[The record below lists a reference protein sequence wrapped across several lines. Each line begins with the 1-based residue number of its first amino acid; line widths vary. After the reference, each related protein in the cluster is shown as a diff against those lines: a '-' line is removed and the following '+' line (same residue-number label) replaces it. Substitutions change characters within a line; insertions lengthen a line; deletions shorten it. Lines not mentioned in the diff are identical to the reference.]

1 MNLLAGSTGFLGNN
15 ILKEL
20 GFNKSPTIALGRRP
34 VSNLPVDAEELVKDR
49 LKELISFREE
59 NQDIKDFWGKQ
70 FDLGLAWVHFPE
82 GSGGLNVNPK
92 FQLLVNETLR
102 NEGISTSNRI
112 ANLLGIG
119 MGAPTIKEYGT
130 QEQIDKYL
138 RPMFTADE
146 IWCQLFSEPGSGSDL
161 ASLSTKAVDDGDG
174 YIVNGQKVWTTLGH
188 LSKWGLLVTRTDPDV
203 PKHRGLTFFIV
214 DMESEGVEVRPL
226 RQITGEAEFNE
237 VYFTDV
243 KIPKE
248 NVLGEVGDG
257 WRVSL
262 AILMNERVAI
272 GGNVRQ
278 RGSGAPG
285 HLVQLWKDRNLD
297 DPVVK
302 DKLVELWIQQEAV
315 RLTNMRASELREKGT
330 PGPEG
335 STSKLH
341 EAEINKSS
349 YEFGMEMLGNDG
361 LLFPRGYELSQPEL
375 NFDNDSYGFT
385 DTQSLFLR
393 SRANSIEGGTS
404 EIMRNIIAE
413 RVLGLPSEPK
423 LDKDKAWKD
432 LPRS

>member
-1 MNLLAGSTGFLGNN
+1 MVKTETKHS
-15 ILKEL
+15 
-20 GFNKSPTIALGRRP
+20 
-34 VSNLPVDAEELVKDR
+34 DAEQLVRSKLD
-49 LKELISFREE
+49 ELIQFRS
-59 NQDIKDFWGKQ
+59 QTDDIKEFWGRQ
-70 FDLGLAWVHFPE
+70 FDLGLAWVQFPE
-82 GSGGLNVNPK
+82 GAGGLGLNPK
-92 FQLLVNETLR
+92 YQLIITETLR
-102 NEGISTSNRI
+102 NEGISQQNRL
-112 ANLLGIG
+112 ANILGIG
-119 MGAPTIKEYGT
+119 MGAPTIVEYGT
-130 QEQIDKYL
+130 QEQIQTYL
-138 RPMFTADE
+138 RPMFTTEE

-174 YIVNGQKVWTTLGH
+174 FIVNGQKVWTTLGH
-188 LSKWGLLVTRTDPDV
+188 LAKWGLIVTRTDPDV

-214 DMESEGVEVRPL
+214 DMESEGVDVRPL

-248 NVLGEVGDG
+248 NILGSLGDG

-272 GGNVRQ
+272 GGNVRE

-285 HLVQLWKDRNLD
+285 HLVQLWNDKDLD
-297 DPVVK
+297 DPVSR
-302 DKLVELWIQQEAV
+302 DKLIKLWIEQEAV
-315 RLTNMRASELREKGT
+315 RLTNVRAFENREKGT

-335 STSKLH
+335 STSKLY
-341 EAEINKSS
+341 EAEINKAS
-349 YEFGMEMLGNDG
+349 YEFGMEMLGNDA
-361 LLFPRGYELSQPEL
+361 LLFPRGYALTQPEL
-375 NFDNDSYGFT
+375 NFENETFGFT

-413 RVLGLPSEPK
+413 RVLGLPGEPK

-432 LPRS
+432 IPRS

>member
-1 MNLLAGSTGFLGNN
+1 MTKIDTKPLDS
-15 ILKEL
+15 
-20 GFNKSPTIALGRRP
+20 
-34 VSNLPVDAEELVKDR
+34 EELVKSK
-49 LKELISFREE
+49 LQELIDFRKDD
-59 NQDIKDFWGKQ
+59 QDIREFWGKQ
-70 FDLGLAWVHFPE
+70 FDLGLAWVQFPE
-82 GSGGLNVNPK
+82 GAGGLGLNPK
-92 FQLLVNETLR
+92 YQLLITETLR
-102 NEGISTSNRI
+102 NEGISQQNKI
-112 ANLLGIG
+112 ANILGIG
-119 MGAPTIKEYGT
+119 MGAPTIVEYGT
-130 QEQIDKYL
+130 VEQISKYL
-138 RPMFTADE
+138 RPMFTTEE

-188 LSKWGLLVTRTDPDV
+188 LAKWGLIVTRTDPSV

-214 DMESEGVEVRPL
+214 DMESEGVDVRPL

-248 NVLGEVGDG
+248 NMLGAVGDG

-272 GGNVRQ
+272 GGNVRE

-285 HLVQLWKDRNLD
+285 HLVQLWKDNELD
-297 DPVVK
+297 DPVTK
-302 DKLVELWIQQEAV
+302 DKLVSLWIEQEAV
-315 RLTNMRASELREKGT
+315 RLTNMRAIENREKGT

-335 STSKLH
+335 STSKLY

-349 YEFGMEMLGNDG
+349 YEFGMEMLGNEG
-361 LLFPRGYELSQPEL
+361 LLFPRGYALTQPEL
-375 NFDNDSYGFT
+375 NFDNETFGFT

-413 RVLGLPSEPK
+413 RVLGLPSETK

-432 LPRS
+432 IPRS

>member
-1 MNLLAGSTGFLGNN
+1 MSDTKTDTSNPELLV
-15 ILKEL
+15 KEKL
-20 GFNKSPTIALGRRP
+20 
-34 VSNLPVDAEELVKDR
+34 DELV
-49 LKELISFREE
+49 SFRNTTESMHE
-59 NQDIKDFWGKQ
+59 FWAKQ
-70 FDLGLAWVHFPE
+70 YDLGLAWVQFPT
-82 GSGGLNVNPK
+82 GTGGLDLNPN
-92 FQLLVNETLR
+92 FQLMINETLR
-102 NEGISTSNRI
+102 KEGISINNRI
-112 ANLLGIG
+112 ANILGIG
-119 MGAPTIKEYGT
+119 MGAPTIAEFGT
-130 QEQIDKYL
+130 EEQKNKYL
-138 RPMFTADE
+138 RPMFAAEE
-146 IWCQLFSEPGSGSDL
+146 IWCQMFSEPGSGSDL

-188 LSKWGLLVTRTDPDV
+188 LAKWGLLVARTDPNV

-214 DMESEGVEVRPL
+214 DMESEGVDVRPL

-248 NVLGEVGDG
+248 NILGSLGEG

-262 AILMNERVAI
+262 TILMNERVAI
-272 GGNVRQ
+272 GGNVRE

-285 HLVQLWKDRNLD
+285 HLVQLWKEKNLQ
-297 DPVVK
+297 DPVTR
-302 DKLVELWIQQEAV
+302 DKLIKLWIEQEAV
-315 RLTNMRASELREKGT
+315 RLTNMRAVENREKGT

-335 STSKLH
+335 STSKLY
-341 EAEINKSS
+341 EAEINKAS
-349 YEFGMEMLGNDG
+349 YEFGMDMLGNDG
-361 LLFPRGYELSQPEL
+361 LLFPRGYALTQPEL
-375 NFDNDSYGFT
+375 NFENETFGFT

-432 LPRS
+432 IPRS

>member
-1 MNLLAGSTGFLGNN
+1 MTKIETKPL
-15 ILKEL
+15 
-20 GFNKSPTIALGRRP
+20 
-34 VSNLPVDAEELVKDR
+34 DAEELVKSK
-49 LKELISFREE
+49 LQELIDFRKE
-59 NQDIKDFWGKQ
+59 NNDIKEFWGKQ
-70 FDLGLAWVHFPE
+70 FDLGLAWVQFPE
-82 GSGGLNVNPK
+82 GAGGLGLNPK
-92 FQLLVNETLR
+92 YQLMVIETLR
-102 NEGISTSNRI
+102 NEGISQQNRV
-112 ANLLGIG
+112 ANILGIG
-119 MGAPTIKEYGT
+119 MGAPTIIEYGT
-130 QEQIDKYL
+130 EEQISKYL
-138 RPMFTADE
+138 RPMFTTEE

-188 LSKWGLLVTRTDPDV
+188 LAKWGLIVTRTDPNV

-214 DMESEGVEVRPL
+214 DMESEGVDVRPL

-248 NVLGEVGDG
+248 NILGSLGEG

-262 AILMNERVAI
+262 TILMNERVAI
-272 GGNVRQ
+272 GGNVRE

-285 HLVQLWKDRNLD
+285 HLVQLWKEKNLQ
-297 DPVVK
+297 DPVTR
-302 DKLVELWIQQEAV
+302 DKLIKLWIEQEAV
-315 RLTNMRASELREKGT
+315 RLTNMRAVENREKGT

-335 STSKLH
+335 STSKLY
-341 EAEINKSS
+341 EAEINKAS
-349 YEFGMEMLGNDG
+349 YEFGMDMLGNDG
-361 LLFPRGYELSQPEL
+361 LLFPRGYALTQPEL
-375 NFDNDSYGFT
+375 NFENETFGFT

-423 LDKDKAWKD
+423 SDKDKAWKD
-432 LPRS
+432 IPRS

>member
-1 MNLLAGSTGFLGNN
+1 MSETLTNTSNPELLV
-15 ILKEL
+15 KEKL
-20 GFNKSPTIALGRRP
+20 A
-34 VSNLPVDAEELVKDR
+34 ELV
-49 LKELISFREE
+49 EFRKTTDSLQE
-59 NQDIKDFWGKQ
+59 FWGKQ
-70 FDLGLAWVHFPE
+70 FDLGLAWVQFPE
-82 GSGGLNVNPK
+82 GAGGLGLNPK
-92 FQLLVNETLR
+92 YQLIITETLR
-102 NEGISTSNRI
+102 KEGISQQNRV
-112 ANLLGIG
+112 ANILGIG
-119 MGAPTIKEYGT
+119 MAAPTIVEYGT
-130 QEQIDKYL
+130 EEQITKYL
-138 RPMFTADE
+138 RPMFTTEE

-188 LSKWGLLVTRTDPDV
+188 LAKWGLIVTRTDPDV

-214 DMESEGVEVRPL
+214 DMESDGVEVRPL

-248 NVLGEVGDG
+248 NILGSLGDG

-272 GGNVRQ
+272 GGNVRE

-285 HLVQLWKDRNLD
+285 HLVQLWQDQELD
-297 DPVVK
+297 DPVTK
-302 DKLVELWIQQEAV
+302 DKLISLWIEQEAV
-315 RLTNMRASELREKGT
+315 RLTNMRAFENREKGT

-335 STSKLH
+335 STSKLY
-341 EAEINKSS
+341 EAEINKAS

-361 LLFPRGYELSQPEL
+361 LLFPRGYELTQPEL
-375 NFDNDSYGFT
+375 NFENETFGFT

-432 LPRS
+432 IPRS

>member
-1 MNLLAGSTGFLGNN
+1 VSETLTSTSNPELLV
-15 ILKEL
+15 KEKL
-20 GFNKSPTIALGRRP
+20 A
-34 VSNLPVDAEELVKDR
+34 ELV
-49 LKELISFREE
+49 EFRKTTDSLQE
-59 NQDIKDFWGKQ
+59 FWGKQ
-70 FDLGLAWVHFPE
+70 FDLGLAWVQFPE
-82 GSGGLNVNPK
+82 GAGGLGLNPK
-92 FQLLVNETLR
+92 YQLIITETLR
-102 NEGISTSNRI
+102 KEGISQQNRV
-112 ANLLGIG
+112 ANILGIG
-119 MGAPTIKEYGT
+119 MGAPTIVEYGT
-130 QEQIDKYL
+130 EEQIAKYL
-138 RPMFTADE
+138 RPMFTTEE

-188 LSKWGLLVTRTDPDV
+188 LAKWGLIVTRTDPDV

-214 DMESEGVEVRPL
+214 DMESDGVEVRPL

-248 NVLGEVGDG
+248 NILGALGDG

-272 GGNVRQ
+272 GGNVRE

-285 HLVQLWKDRNLD
+285 HLVQLWKDQELD
-297 DPVVK
+297 DPVTK
-302 DKLVELWIQQEAV
+302 DKLISLWIEQEAV
-315 RLTNMRASELREKGT
+315 RLTNMRAFENREKGT

-335 STSKLH
+335 STSKLY
-341 EAEINKSS
+341 EAEINKAS

-361 LLFPRGYELSQPEL
+361 LLFPRGYELTQPEL
-375 NFDNDSYGFT
+375 NFENETFGFT

-432 LPRS
+432 IPRS

>member
-1 MNLLAGSTGFLGNN
+1 MTKIETKPL
-15 ILKEL
+15 
-20 GFNKSPTIALGRRP
+20 
-34 VSNLPVDAEELVKDR
+34 DAEELVKSK
-49 LKELISFREE
+49 LQELIDFRKE
-59 NQDIKDFWGKQ
+59 NNDIKEFWGKQ
-70 FDLGLAWVHFPE
+70 FDLGLAWVQFPE
-82 GSGGLNVNPK
+82 GAGGLGLNPK
-92 FQLLVNETLR
+92 YQLMVIETLR
-102 NEGISTSNRI
+102 NEGISQQNRV
-112 ANLLGIG
+112 ANILGIG
-119 MGAPTIKEYGT
+119 MGAPTIIEYGT
-130 QEQIDKYL
+130 EEQISKYL
-138 RPMFTADE
+138 RPMFTTEE

-188 LSKWGLLVTRTDPDV
+188 LAKWGLIVTRTDPNV

-214 DMESEGVEVRPL
+214 DMESEGVDVRPL

-248 NVLGEVGDG
+248 NILGSLGEG

-262 AILMNERVAI
+262 TILMNERVAI
-272 GGNVRQ
+272 GGNVRE

-285 HLVQLWKDRNLD
+285 HLVQLWKEKNLQ
-297 DPVVK
+297 DPVTR
-302 DKLVELWIQQEAV
+302 DKLIKLWIEQEAV
-315 RLTNMRASELREKGT
+315 RLTNMRAVENREKGT

-335 STSKLH
+335 STSKLY
-341 EAEINKSS
+341 EAEINKAS
-349 YEFGMEMLGNDG
+349 YEFGMDMLGNDG
-361 LLFPRGYELSQPEL
+361 LLFPRGYALTQPEL
-375 NFDNDSYGFT
+375 NFENETFGFT

>member
-1 MNLLAGSTGFLGNN
+1 MTTVMEIQNLTLEYPVPRKYRKENFEPSGIRDISLSVRKGEVLGIIGHNGSGKSTLLKLMAGVFPPDIGSIAIRGSVSLLAGVGVGFHKDLTGRENAYLYG
-15 ILKEL
+15 
-20 GFNKSPTIALGRRP
+20 ALMGR
-34 VSNLPVDAEELVKDR
+34 
-49 LKELISFREE
+49 
-59 NQDIKDFWGKQ
+59 
-70 FDLGLAWVHFPE
+70 
-82 GSGGLNVNPK
+82 
-92 FQLLVNETLR
+92 
-102 NEGISTSNRI
+102 
-112 ANLLGIG
+112 
-119 MGAPTIKEYGT
+119 T

-138 RPMFTADE
+138 KPMFTADE

-272 GGNVRQ
+272 GGNVRP

-285 HLVQLWKDRNLD
+285 HLVQLWKDRELD
-297 DPVVK
+297 DPVTK
-302 DKLVELWIQQEAV
+302 DKLMELWIQQEAV
-315 RLTNMRASELREKGT
+315 RLTNLRASELREKGT

-341 EAEINKSS
+341 EAEINKAS
-349 YEFGMEMLGNDG
+349 YAFGMEMLGNDG

>member
-1 MNLLAGSTGFLGNN
+1 MTKIETKPL
-15 ILKEL
+15 
-20 GFNKSPTIALGRRP
+20 
-34 VSNLPVDAEELVKDR
+34 DAEELVKSK
-49 LKELISFREE
+49 LQELIDFRKE
-59 NQDIKDFWGKQ
+59 NNDIKDFWGKQ
-70 FDLGLAWVHFPE
+70 FDLGLAWVQFPE
-82 GSGGLNVNPK
+82 GAGGLGLNPK
-92 FQLLVNETLR
+92 YQLMVIETLR
-102 NEGISTSNRI
+102 NEGISQQNRV
-112 ANLLGIG
+112 ANILGIG
-119 MGAPTIKEYGT
+119 MGAPTIIEYGT
-130 QEQIDKYL
+130 EEQISKYL
-138 RPMFTADE
+138 RPMFTTEE

-188 LSKWGLLVTRTDPDV
+188 LAKWGLIVTRTDPNV

-214 DMESEGVEVRPL
+214 DMESEGVDVRPL

-248 NVLGEVGDG
+248 NILGSLGEG

-262 AILMNERVAI
+262 TILMNERVAI
-272 GGNVRQ
+272 GGNVRE

-285 HLVQLWKDRNLD
+285 HLVQLWKEKNLQ
-297 DPVVK
+297 DPVTR
-302 DKLVELWIQQEAV
+302 DKLIKLWIEQEAV
-315 RLTNMRASELREKGT
+315 RLTNMRAVENREKGT

-335 STSKLH
+335 STSKLY
-341 EAEINKSS
+341 EAEINKAS
-349 YEFGMEMLGNDG
+349 YEFGMDMLGNDG
-361 LLFPRGYELSQPEL
+361 LLFPRGYALTQPEL
-375 NFDNDSYGFT
+375 NFENETFGFT

-432 LPRS
+432 IPRS

>member
-1 MNLLAGSTGFLGNN
+1 MSDTSVQDSV
-15 ILKEL
+15 E
-20 GFNKSPTIALGRRP
+20 
-34 VSNLPVDAEELVKDR
+34 VLVKEKLDQ
-49 LKELISFREE
+49 LVSFAKNEESMKEV
-59 NQDIKDFWGKQ
+59 WGKQ

-82 GSGGLNVNPK
+82 EAGGLGVDPK
-92 FQLLVNETLR
+92 YQLLINETLR
-102 NEGISTSNRI
+102 KEGISYQNRV
-112 ANLLGIG
+112 ANILGIG
-119 MGAPTIKEYGT
+119 MGAPTIVEYGT
-130 QEQIDKYL
+130 PEQIKKYL
-138 RPMFTADE
+138 RPMFTAEE
-146 IWCQLFSEPGSGSDL
+146 IWCQMFSEPGSGSDL

-188 LSKWGLLVTRTDPDV
+188 LAKYGLLVTRTDPEV

-237 VYFTDV
+237 IYFTDV

-248 NVLGEVGDG
+248 NMLGELGDG

-262 AILMNERVAI
+262 TVLMNERVAI
-272 GGNVRQ
+272 GGNVRE

-285 HLVQLWKDRNLD
+285 HLIQLWKERNLE
-297 DPVVK
+297 DPVIK
-302 DKLVELWIQQEAV
+302 DRLIQLWIEQESV
-315 RLTNMRASELREKGT
+315 RLTNMRATELREKGT

-335 STSKLH
+335 STSKLY
-341 EAEINKSS
+341 EAEINKAS
-349 YEFGMEMLGNDG
+349 YEFGMELLGNDG
-361 LLFPRGYELSQPEL
+361 LLFPRGYELTQPDL
-375 NFDNDSYGFT
+375 NFDNETFGFT

-432 LPRS
+432 IPRS

>member
-1 MNLLAGSTGFLGNN
+1 MVKTETKHS
-15 ILKEL
+15 
-20 GFNKSPTIALGRRP
+20 
-34 VSNLPVDAEELVKDR
+34 DAEKLVRSKLD
-49 LKELISFREE
+49 ELIQFRS
-59 NQDIKDFWGKQ
+59 QTDDIKEFWGKQ
-70 FDLGLAWVHFPE
+70 FDLGLAWVQFPE
-82 GSGGLNVNPK
+82 GAGGLGLNPK
-92 FQLLVNETLR
+92 YQLIITETLR
-102 NEGISTSNRI
+102 NEGISQQNRL
-112 ANLLGIG
+112 ANILGIG
-119 MGAPTIKEYGT
+119 MGAPTIVEYGT
-130 QEQIDKYL
+130 QEQIQTYL
-138 RPMFTADE
+138 RPMFTTEE

-174 YIVNGQKVWTTLGH
+174 FIVNGQKVWTTLGH
-188 LSKWGLLVTRTDPDV
+188 LAKWGLIVTRTDPDV

-214 DMESEGVEVRPL
+214 DMESEGVDVRPL

-248 NVLGEVGDG
+248 NILGSLGDG

-272 GGNVRQ
+272 GGNVRE

-285 HLVQLWKDRNLD
+285 HLVQLWNDKDLD
-297 DPVVK
+297 DPVSR
-302 DKLVELWIQQEAV
+302 DKLIKLWIEQEAV
-315 RLTNMRASELREKGT
+315 RLTNVRAFENREKGT

-335 STSKLH
+335 STSKLY
-341 EAEINKSS
+341 EAEINKAS
-349 YEFGMEMLGNDG
+349 YEFGMEMLGNDA
-361 LLFPRGYELSQPEL
+361 LLFPRGYTLTQPEL
-375 NFDNDSYGFT
+375 NFENETFGFT

-413 RVLGLPSEPK
+413 RVLGLPGEPK

-432 LPRS
+432 IPRS

>member
-1 MNLLAGSTGFLGNN
+1 MTKIDTKPLDS
-15 ILKEL
+15 
-20 GFNKSPTIALGRRP
+20 
-34 VSNLPVDAEELVKDR
+34 EELVKSK
-49 LKELISFREE
+49 LQELIDFRKDD
-59 NQDIKDFWGKQ
+59 QDIREFWGKQ
-70 FDLGLAWVHFPE
+70 FDLGLAWVQFPE
-82 GSGGLNVNPK
+82 GAGGLGLNPK
-92 FQLLVNETLR
+92 YQLLITETLR
-102 NEGISTSNRI
+102 NEGISQQNKI
-112 ANLLGIG
+112 ANILGIG
-119 MGAPTIKEYGT
+119 MGAPTIVEYGT
-130 QEQIDKYL
+130 AEQISKYL
-138 RPMFTADE
+138 RPMFTTEE

-188 LSKWGLLVTRTDPDV
+188 LAKWGLIVTRTDPNV

-214 DMESEGVEVRPL
+214 DMESEGVDVRPL

-248 NVLGEVGDG
+248 NMLGAVGDG

-272 GGNVRQ
+272 GGNVRE

-285 HLVQLWKDRNLD
+285 HLVQLWKDNELD
-297 DPVVK
+297 DPVTK
-302 DKLVELWIQQEAV
+302 DKLVSLWIEQEAV
-315 RLTNMRASELREKGT
+315 RLTNMRAIENREKGT

-335 STSKLH
+335 STSKLY

-349 YEFGMEMLGNDG
+349 YEFGMEMLGNEG
-361 LLFPRGYELSQPEL
+361 LLFPRGYALTQPEL
-375 NFDNDSYGFT
+375 NFDNETFGFT

-413 RVLGLPSEPK
+413 RVLGLPSETK
-423 LDKDKAWKD
+423 LDKDKAWKNI
-432 LPRS
+432 PRS

>member
-1 MNLLAGSTGFLGNN
+1 MTKIETKPL
-15 ILKEL
+15 
-20 GFNKSPTIALGRRP
+20 
-34 VSNLPVDAEELVKDR
+34 DAEELVKSK
-49 LKELISFREE
+49 LQELIDFRKE
-59 NQDIKDFWGKQ
+59 NNDIKEFWGKQ
-70 FDLGLAWVHFPE
+70 FDLGLAWVQFPE
-82 GSGGLNVNPK
+82 GAGGLGLNPK
-92 FQLLVNETLR
+92 YQLMVIETLR
-102 NEGISTSNRI
+102 NEGISQQNRG
-112 ANLLGIG
+112 ANILGIG
-119 MGAPTIKEYGT
+119 MGAPTIIEYGT
-130 QEQIDKYL
+130 EEQISKYL
-138 RPMFTADE
+138 RPMFTTEE

-188 LSKWGLLVTRTDPDV
+188 LAKWGLIVTRTDPNV

-214 DMESEGVEVRPL
+214 DMESEGVDVRPL

-248 NVLGEVGDG
+248 NILGSLGEG

-262 AILMNERVAI
+262 TILMNERVAI
-272 GGNVRQ
+272 GGNVRE

-285 HLVQLWKDRNLD
+285 HLVQLWKEKNLQ
-297 DPVVK
+297 DPVTR
-302 DKLVELWIQQEAV
+302 DKLIKLWIEQEAV
-315 RLTNMRASELREKGT
+315 RLTNMRAVENREKGT

-335 STSKLH
+335 STSKLY
-341 EAEINKSS
+341 EAEINKAS
-349 YEFGMEMLGNDG
+349 YEFGMDMLGNDG
-361 LLFPRGYELSQPEL
+361 LLFPRGYALTQPEL
-375 NFDNDSYGFT
+375 NFENETFGFT

-432 LPRS
+432 IPRS

>member
-1 MNLLAGSTGFLGNN
+1 MVKTETKPS
-15 ILKEL
+15 
-20 GFNKSPTIALGRRP
+20 
-34 VSNLPVDAEELVKDR
+34 DAEQLVRSKLD
-49 LKELISFREE
+49 ELIQFRS
-59 NQDIKDFWGKQ
+59 QTDDIKEFWGKQ
-70 FDLGLAWVHFPE
+70 FDLGLAWVQFPE
-82 GSGGLNVNPK
+82 GAGGLGLNPK
-92 FQLLVNETLR
+92 YQLIITETLR
-102 NEGISTSNRI
+102 NEGISQQNRL
-112 ANLLGIG
+112 ANILGIG
-119 MGAPTIKEYGT
+119 MGAPTIVEYGT
-130 QEQIDKYL
+130 QEQIQTYL
-138 RPMFTADE
+138 RPMFTTEE

-174 YIVNGQKVWTTLGH
+174 FIVNGQKVWTTLGH
-188 LSKWGLLVTRTDPDV
+188 LAKWGLIVTRTDPDV

-214 DMESEGVEVRPL
+214 DMESDGVDVRPL

-248 NVLGEVGDG
+248 NILGSLGDG

-272 GGNVRQ
+272 GGNVRE

-285 HLVQLWKDRNLD
+285 HLVQLWNDKDLD
-297 DPVVK
+297 DPVSR
-302 DKLVELWIQQEAV
+302 DKLIKLWIEQEAV
-315 RLTNMRASELREKGT
+315 RLTNVRAFENREKGT

-335 STSKLH
+335 STSKLY
-341 EAEINKSS
+341 EAEINKAS
-349 YEFGMEMLGNDG
+349 YEFGMEMLGNDA
-361 LLFPRGYELSQPEL
+361 LLFPRGYTLTQPEL
-375 NFDNDSYGFT
+375 NFENETFGFT

-413 RVLGLPSEPK
+413 RVLGLPGEPK

-432 LPRS
+432 IPRS

>member
-1 MNLLAGSTGFLGNN
+1 MSETLTSTSNPELLV
-15 ILKEL
+15 KEKL
-20 GFNKSPTIALGRRP
+20 A
-34 VSNLPVDAEELVKDR
+34 ELV
-49 LKELISFREE
+49 EFRKTTDSLQE
-59 NQDIKDFWGKQ
+59 FWGKQ
-70 FDLGLAWVHFPE
+70 FDLGLAWVQFPE
-82 GSGGLNVNPK
+82 GAGGLGLNPK
-92 FQLLVNETLR
+92 YQLIITETLR
-102 NEGISTSNRI
+102 KEGISQQNRV
-112 ANLLGIG
+112 ANILGIG
-119 MGAPTIKEYGT
+119 MGAPTIVEYGT
-130 QEQIDKYL
+130 EEQIAKYL
-138 RPMFTADE
+138 RPMFTTEE
-146 IWCQLFSEPGSGSDL
+146 IWCQMFSEPGSGSDL

-188 LSKWGLLVTRTDPDV
+188 LAKWGLLVTRTDPDV

-214 DMESEGVEVRPL
+214 DMESDGVDVRPL

-248 NVLGEVGDG
+248 NMLGNLGDG

-262 AILMNERVAI
+262 TVLMNERVAI
-272 GGNVRQ
+272 GGNVRE
-278 RGSGAPG
+278 RGTGAPG
-285 HLVQLWKDRNLD
+285 HLVQLWKDQELD
-297 DPVVK
+297 DPVTK
-302 DKLVELWIQQEAV
+302 DKLISLWIEQEAV
-315 RLTNMRASELREKGT
+315 RLTNMRAFENREKGT

-335 STSKLH
+335 STSKLY
-341 EAEINKSS
+341 EAEINKAS

-361 LLFPRGYELSQPEL
+361 LLFPRGYELTQPEL
-375 NFDNDSYGFT
+375 NFENETFGFT

-432 LPRS
+432 IPRS

>member
-1 MNLLAGSTGFLGNN
+1 MTKIDTKPS
-15 ILKEL
+15 
-20 GFNKSPTIALGRRP
+20 
-34 VSNLPVDAEELVKDR
+34 DAEELVKNK
-49 LKELISFREE
+49 LQELIDFRKE
-59 NQDIKDFWGKQ
+59 NDDIKEFWGKQ
-70 FDLGLAWVHFPE
+70 FDLGLAWVQFPE
-82 GSGGLNVNPK
+82 GAGGLGLNPK
-92 FQLLVNETLR
+92 YQLMVIETLR
-102 NEGISTSNRI
+102 NEGISQQNRV
-112 ANLLGIG
+112 ANILGIG
-119 MGAPTIKEYGT
+119 MGAPTIIEYGT
-130 QEQIDKYL
+130 EEQISKYL
-138 RPMFTADE
+138 RPMFTTEE

-188 LSKWGLLVTRTDPDV
+188 LAKWGLIVTRTDPNV

-214 DMESEGVEVRPL
+214 DMESEGVDVRPL

-248 NVLGEVGDG
+248 NILGSLGEG

-262 AILMNERVAI
+262 TILMNERVAI
-272 GGNVRQ
+272 GGNVRE

-285 HLVQLWKDRNLD
+285 HLVQLWKEKNLQ
-297 DPVVK
+297 DPVTR
-302 DKLVELWIQQEAV
+302 DKLIKLWIEQEAV
-315 RLTNMRASELREKGT
+315 RLTNMRAVENREKGT

-335 STSKLH
+335 STSKLY
-341 EAEINKSS
+341 EAEINKAS
-349 YEFGMEMLGNDG
+349 YEFGMDMLGNDG
-361 LLFPRGYELSQPEL
+361 LLFPRGYALTQPEL
-375 NFDNDSYGFT
+375 NFENETFGFT

-432 LPRS
+432 IPRS

>member
-1 MNLLAGSTGFLGNN
+1 MVKTETKHS
-15 ILKEL
+15 
-20 GFNKSPTIALGRRP
+20 
-34 VSNLPVDAEELVKDR
+34 DAEQLVRSKLD
-49 LKELISFREE
+49 ELIQFRS
-59 NQDIKDFWGKQ
+59 QTDDIKEFWGKQ
-70 FDLGLAWVHFPE
+70 FDLGLAWVQFPE
-82 GSGGLNVNPK
+82 GAGGLGLNPK
-92 FQLLVNETLR
+92 YQLIITETLR
-102 NEGISTSNRI
+102 NEGISQQNRL
-112 ANLLGIG
+112 ANILGIG
-119 MGAPTIKEYGT
+119 MGAPTIVEYGT
-130 QEQIDKYL
+130 QEQIQTYL
-138 RPMFTADE
+138 RPMFTTEE

-174 YIVNGQKVWTTLGH
+174 FIVNGQKVWTTLGH
-188 LSKWGLLVTRTDPDV
+188 LAKWGLIVTRTDPDV

-214 DMESEGVEVRPL
+214 DMESDGVDVRPL

-248 NVLGEVGDG
+248 NILGSLGDG

-272 GGNVRQ
+272 GGNVRE

-285 HLVQLWKDRNLD
+285 HLVQLWNDKDLD
-297 DPVVK
+297 DPVSR
-302 DKLVELWIQQEAV
+302 DKLIKLWIEQEAV
-315 RLTNMRASELREKGT
+315 RLTNVRAFENREKGT

-335 STSKLH
+335 STSKLY
-341 EAEINKSS
+341 EAEINKAS
-349 YEFGMEMLGNDG
+349 YEFGMEMLGNDA
-361 LLFPRGYELSQPEL
+361 LLFPRGYTLTQPEL
-375 NFDNDSYGFT
+375 NFENETFGFT

-413 RVLGLPSEPK
+413 RVLGLPGEPK

-432 LPRS
+432 IPRS

>member
-1 MNLLAGSTGFLGNN
+1 MTKIETKPL
-15 ILKEL
+15 
-20 GFNKSPTIALGRRP
+20 
-34 VSNLPVDAEELVKDR
+34 DAEELVKSK
-49 LKELISFREE
+49 LQELIDFRKE
-59 NQDIKDFWGKQ
+59 NNDIKEFWGKQ
-70 FDLGLAWVHFPE
+70 FDLGLAWVQFPE
-82 GSGGLNVNPK
+82 GAGGLGLNPK
-92 FQLLVNETLR
+92 YQLMVIETLR
-102 NEGISTSNRI
+102 NEGISQQNRV
-112 ANLLGIG
+112 ANILGIG
-119 MGAPTIKEYGT
+119 MGAPTIIEYGT
-130 QEQIDKYL
+130 EEQISKYL
-138 RPMFTADE
+138 KPMFTTEE

-188 LSKWGLLVTRTDPDV
+188 LAKWGLIVTRTDPNV

-214 DMESEGVEVRPL
+214 DMESEGVDVRPL

-248 NVLGEVGDG
+248 NILGSLGEG

-262 AILMNERVAI
+262 TILMNERVAI
-272 GGNVRQ
+272 GGNVRE

-285 HLVQLWKDRNLD
+285 HLVQLWKEKNLQ
-297 DPVVK
+297 DPVTR
-302 DKLVELWIQQEAV
+302 DKLIKLWIEQEAV
-315 RLTNMRASELREKGT
+315 RLTNMRAVENREKGT

-335 STSKLH
+335 STSKLY
-341 EAEINKSS
+341 EAEINKAS
-349 YEFGMEMLGNDG
+349 YEFGMDMLGNDG
-361 LLFPRGYELSQPEL
+361 LLFPRGYALTQPEL
-375 NFDNDSYGFT
+375 NFENETFGFT

-432 LPRS
+432 IPRS

>member
-1 MNLLAGSTGFLGNN
+1 MTKIETKPL
-15 ILKEL
+15 
-20 GFNKSPTIALGRRP
+20 
-34 VSNLPVDAEELVKDR
+34 DADELVKSK
-49 LKELISFREE
+49 LQELIDFRKE
-59 NQDIKDFWGKQ
+59 NNDIKEFWGKQ
-70 FDLGLAWVHFPE
+70 FDLGLAWVQFPE
-82 GSGGLNVNPK
+82 GAGGLGLNPK
-92 FQLLVNETLR
+92 YQLMVIETLR
-102 NEGISTSNRI
+102 NEGISQQNRV
-112 ANLLGIG
+112 ANILGIG
-119 MGAPTIKEYGT
+119 MGAPTIIEYGT
-130 QEQIDKYL
+130 EEQISKYL
-138 RPMFTADE
+138 RPMFTTEE

-188 LSKWGLLVTRTDPDV
+188 LAKWGLIVTRTDPNV

-214 DMESEGVEVRPL
+214 DMESEGVDVRPL

-237 VYFTDV
+237 VYFTDA

-248 NVLGEVGDG
+248 NILGSLGEG

-262 AILMNERVAI
+262 TILMNERVAI
-272 GGNVRQ
+272 GGNVRE

-285 HLVQLWKDRNLD
+285 HLVQLWKEKNLQ
-297 DPVVK
+297 DPVTR
-302 DKLVELWIQQEAV
+302 DKLIKLWIEQEAV
-315 RLTNMRASELREKGT
+315 RLTNMRAVENREKGT

-335 STSKLH
+335 STSKLY
-341 EAEINKSS
+341 EAEINKAS
-349 YEFGMEMLGNDG
+349 YEFGMDMLGNDG
-361 LLFPRGYELSQPEL
+361 LLFPRGYALTQPEL
-375 NFDNDSYGFT
+375 NFENETFGFT

-432 LPRS
+432 IPRS

>member
-1 MNLLAGSTGFLGNN
+1 MVDTATD
-15 ILKEL
+15 I
-20 GFNKSPTIALGRRP
+20 
-34 VSNLPVDAEELVKDR
+34 SNPEVLVREKLD
-49 LKELISFREE
+49 ELISFRNE
-59 NQDIKDFWGKQ
+59 NQDIKEFWGKQ
-70 FDLGLAWVHFPE
+70 YDLGLAWVQFPV
-82 GSGGLNVNPK
+82 GAGGLGLNPK
-92 FQLLVNETLR
+92 YQLLVTEKLR
-102 NEGISTSNRI
+102 NEGVSQQNRI
-112 ANLLGIG
+112 GNLLGIG
-119 MGAPTIKEYGT
+119 MGAPTIIEYGT
-130 QEQIDKYL
+130 QEQISKYL
-138 RPMFTADE
+138 RPMFTTDE

-188 LSKWGLLVTRTDPDV
+188 LAKWGLIVTRTDPTV

-214 DMESEGVEVRPL
+214 DMESDGVDVRPL

-248 NVLGEVGDG
+248 NILGSLGEG
-257 WRVSL
+257 WSVSL
-262 AILMNERVAI
+262 TILMNERVAI
-272 GGNVRQ
+272 GGCVRE

-285 HLVQLWKDRNLD
+285 HLIQLWKEKNLND
-297 DPVVK
+297 QVTRDNLIK
-302 DKLVELWIQQEAV
+302 LWIEQEAV
-315 RLTNMRASELREKGT
+315 RLTNMRAVENREKGT

-335 STSKLH
+335 STSKLY
-341 EAEINKSS
+341 EAEINKAS
-349 YEFGMEMLGNDG
+349 YEFGMDMLGNDG
-361 LLFPRGYELSQPEL
+361 LLFPRGYALTQPEL
-375 NFDNDSYGFT
+375 NFEDESFGFT

-432 LPRS
+432 IPRS

>member
-1 MNLLAGSTGFLGNN
+1 MTKIDTKPLDS
-15 ILKEL
+15 
-20 GFNKSPTIALGRRP
+20 
-34 VSNLPVDAEELVKDR
+34 EELVKNK
-49 LKELISFREE
+49 LQELIDFR
-59 NQDIKDFWGKQ
+59 NDDQDIREFWGKQ
-70 FDLGLAWVHFPE
+70 FDLGLAWVQFPE
-82 GSGGLNVNPK
+82 GAGGLGLNPK
-92 FQLLVNETLR
+92 YQLLITETLR
-102 NEGISTSNRI
+102 NEGISQQNKI
-112 ANLLGIG
+112 ANILGIG
-119 MGAPTIKEYGT
+119 MGAPTIVEYGT
-130 QEQIDKYL
+130 PEQISKYL
-138 RPMFTADE
+138 RPMFTTEE

-174 YIVNGQKVWTTLGH
+174 YLVNGQKVWTTLGH
-188 LSKWGLLVTRTDPDV
+188 LAKWGLIVTRTDPNV

-214 DMESEGVEVRPL
+214 DMDSEGVDVRPL

-248 NVLGEVGDG
+248 NMLGAVGDG

-272 GGNVRQ
+272 GGNVRE

-285 HLVQLWKDRNLD
+285 HLVQLWKDNDLD
-297 DPVVK
+297 DPVTK
-302 DKLVELWIQQEAV
+302 DKLVSLWIEQEAV
-315 RLTNMRASELREKGT
+315 RLTNMRAIENREKGT

-335 STSKLH
+335 STSKLY

-349 YEFGMEMLGNDG
+349 YEFGMEMLGNEG
-361 LLFPRGYELSQPEL
+361 LLYPRGYELTQPEL
-375 NFDNDSYGFT
+375 NFDNETFGFT

-413 RVLGLPSEPK
+413 RVLGLPSETK

-432 LPRS
+432 TPRS

>member
-1 MNLLAGSTGFLGNN
+1 MSEILTSTSNPELLV
-15 ILKEL
+15 KEKL
-20 GFNKSPTIALGRRP
+20 A
-34 VSNLPVDAEELVKDR
+34 ELV
-49 LKELISFREE
+49 EFRKTTDSLQE
-59 NQDIKDFWGKQ
+59 FWGKQ
-70 FDLGLAWVHFPE
+70 FDLGLAWVQFPE
-82 GSGGLNVNPK
+82 GAGGLGLNPK
-92 FQLLVNETLR
+92 YQLIITETLR
-102 NEGISTSNRI
+102 KEGISQQNRV
-112 ANLLGIG
+112 ANILGIG
-119 MGAPTIKEYGT
+119 MGAPTIVEYGT
-130 QEQIDKYL
+130 EEQIAKYL
-138 RPMFTADE
+138 RPMFTTEE

-188 LSKWGLLVTRTDPDV
+188 LAKWGLIVTRTDPDV

-214 DMESEGVEVRPL
+214 DMESDGVEVRPL

-248 NVLGEVGDG
+248 NILGALGDG

-272 GGNVRQ
+272 GGNVRD

-285 HLVQLWKDRNLD
+285 HLVQLWKDQELD
-297 DPVVK
+297 DPVTK
-302 DKLVELWIQQEAV
+302 DKLISLWIEQEAV
-315 RLTNMRASELREKGT
+315 RLTNMRAFENREKGT

-335 STSKLH
+335 STSKLY
-341 EAEINKSS
+341 EAEINKAS

-361 LLFPRGYELSQPEL
+361 LLFPRGYELTQPEL
-375 NFDNDSYGFT
+375 NFENETFGFT

-432 LPRS
+432 IPRS